1 MVIPLVTPSCFLFSD
16 FLQQFTVNSNPHPA
30 GSRRR
35 FLLPEDI
42 SQVVQKS
49 GGGEEQRSGR
59 PIIHVVEKILG
70 ILIALSCCQRQPAA
84 SGIPILRHLLAKQIE
99 LAQCVLSELVSLL
112 GRCHQPLERLLHILG
127 EQLSLKKE
135 LTQPVLGKLIVQ
147 FCAPAQPPQSL
158 TEILRY
164 FTSVQKQLGQCVH
177 GQIIAGEGFRPK
189 ESESLPL
196 ILRMA
201 IAPIEKLTG
210 FFVPLA
216 PCRGGWSFGGLSIAF
231 TEQLREILRG
241 NGVLIGQ
248 KILD

>member
-1 MVIPLVTPSCFLFSD
+1 MVIPLVTPSRFLFSD

-59 PIIHVVEKILG
+59 PVIHVVEKILG

-135 LTQPVLGKLIVQ
+135 LMIV
-147 FCAPAQPPQSL
+147 FPY
-158 TEILRY
+158 R
-164 FTSVQKQLGQCVH
+164 
-177 GQIIAGEGFRPK
+177 
-189 ESESLPL
+189 
-196 ILRMA
+196 A
-201 IAPIEKLTG
+201 I
-210 FFVPLA
+210 
-216 PCRGGWSFGGLSIAF
+216 SIA
-231 TEQLREILRG
+231 LRISPKASLLTCSSSANSAE
-241 NGVLIGQ
+241 VMSSFPQ
-248 KILD
+248 

>member
-1 MVIPLVTPSCFLFSD
+1 MVIPLVTPSRFLFSD

-59 PIIHVVEKILG
+59 PVIHVVEKILG

-164 FTSVQKQLGQCVH
+164 FTFDQKYQQM
-177 GQIIAGEGFRPK
+177 QAPFFRYSYRFICGSCPWLCSK
-189 ESESLPL
+189 RSARSGTVYS
-196 ILRMA
+196 I
-201 IAPIEKLTG
+201 
-210 FFVPLA
+210 FVLEV
-216 PCRGGWSFGGLSIAF
+216 CRALSWPSSGSGPSSS
-231 TEQLREILRG
+231 R
-241 NGVLIGQ
+241 
-248 KILD
+248 

>member
-1 MVIPLVTPSCFLFSD
+1 MVIPLVTPSRFLFSD

-59 PIIHVVEKILG
+59 PVIHVVEKILG

-135 LTQPVLGKLIVQ
+135 LISRCRPRSSGTLTDSFVVPVPG
-147 FCAPAQPPQSL
+147 FAPNALPDPGRCIRSL
-158 TEILRY
+158 FLK
-164 FTSVQKQLGQCVH
+164 S
-177 GQIIAGEGFRPK
+177 AGP
-189 ESESLPL
+189 
-196 ILRMA
+196 
-201 IAPIEKLTG
+201 
-210 FFVPLA
+210 
-216 PCRGGWSFGGLSIAF
+216 
-231 TEQLREILRG
+231 
-241 NGVLIGQ
+241 
-248 KILD
+248 